1 MGSSYRIADEHIS
14 TGFSAPADNA
24 TSIIPAPAEGPVMIT
39 NPRGRRTNAAR
50 TRRQLRRLIH
60 EASTSAHRNDLLA
73 VAAQANWWR

>member
-1 MGSSYRIADEHIS
+1 
-14 TGFSAPADNA
+14 
-24 TSIIPAPAEGPVMIT
+24 MIT

-73 VAAQANWWR
+73 VVAQANWWR